1 MTYLSQ
7 SFKLKQS
14 LLSYSNFRRSSF
26 AIFTNL
32 ELMCEENFRMR
43 SMESSGYTLSHAC
56 YDPRVVFSDPRRTFY
71 VLFCD
76 LMNFLKIF
84 GISVS
89 VIKGY
94 SKLKEH
100 NIQCVY
106 QD

>member
-7 SFKLKQS
+7 SFKLKRS
-14 LLSYSNFRRSSF
+14 KFRRSSF

-32 ELMCEENFRMR
+32 ELICEESFRMR
-43 SMESSGYTLSHAC
+43 SMESSGYTLSHARAT
-56 YDPRVVFSDPRRTFY
+56 YGPRMVFSDPQRMFY

-89 VIKGY
+89 VIKGS